1 MKTPYTLQLMV
12 LLFFISVA
20 QVQGQLFPMETI
32 VSNGSPDKMVN
43 LIIMGDGY
51 TASEQEK
58 FLEDVQRNIEG
69 MFSQEPWKSRAQL
82 INVYAIKVI
91 SNASG
96 AADSPS
102 QPIDNFFGSS
112 FNTSGI
118 ERLLY
123 PTRINRVVSVLSN
136 NAPFYDIG
144 VIMVNDQRY
153 GGAGGAFA
161 TFSTHSSALEIMIHE
176 LGHAFTFLSDEY
188 WAGDQFARETA
199 NMTKD
204 SNPATNRWRSFLNT
218 EGVGIYPHEESPT
231 WFRPHNNCK
240 MRFLGPGFCAVCMDQ
255 IHNRISTLTAPAPL
269 QNPQSFFGA
278 NKLEI
283 YEGQEVHFFDLSSQS
298 PDSWLWNFVG
308 GNPETSTNQNPV
320 ITFSQEGKYQVT
332 LTTIN
337 GIGSSTFQRNDFISV
352 KKDTEPPVLR
362 TQNPTI
368 QLNQSGQA
376 FLTIAQVDNG
386 TRDNVGIRELLLSQ
400 TAFDCSHVGV
410 NEVSFRAIDV
420 NGNEAST
427 TVSVTVVDN
436 IAPVVRTKAFTLML
450 DEEGLGVL
458 SAEDID
464 DGSSDNCGIESMS
477 ISKTEFGRADA
488 GDNTVT
494 LTVRDV
500 NGNSSSA
507 TATVRVDVIL
517 FAGRESQDA
526 VVLYPN
532 PSQGFIQVS
541 FPKIID
547 PSLKSIEIIDAKGTQ
562 LRSIQSFPT
571 SGKVIPIDVSQLAN
585 GLYLLQLTKENQIET
600 LRFVIQK

>member
-1 MKTPYTLQLMV
+1 MKTFYKLQFLM
-12 LLFFISVA
+12 LCWISSIAPIQA
-20 QVQGQLFPMETI
+20 QVFPMETI

-51 TASEQEK
+51 TAAEQEK
-58 FLEDVQRNIEG
+58 FMQDAQKNIQG
-69 MFSQEPWKSRAQL
+69 MFTQEPWKSRAQL

-91 SNASG
+91 SNVSG
-96 AADSPS
+96 AADRPS
-102 QPIDNFFGSS
+102 QPIDNYFGSS

-123 PTRINRVVSVLSN
+123 PTRINRVASVLNS

-144 VIMVNDQRY
+144 VIMVNNARY

-161 TFSTHSSALEIMIHE
+161 TFSTHPSALEIMIHE
-176 LGHAFTFLSDEY
+176 LGHTFTFLSDEY

-199 NMTKD
+199 NMSKD
-204 SNPATNRWRSFLNT
+204 NNPESNRWRSFLNT
-218 EGVGIYPHEESPT
+218 GGVGIYPHEESPT

-240 MRFLGPGFCAVCMDQ
+240 MRFLGRDFCAVCMDQ
-255 IHNRISTLTAPAPL
+255 LNTRITNVTAPAPL
-269 QNPQSFFGA
+269 RAPTSFFGA
-278 NKLEI
+278 DKLEI
-283 YEGQEVHFFDLSSQS
+283 FEGQEVNFFDLSSQS
-298 PDSWLWNFVG
+298 PESWSWVIPG
-308 GNPETSTNQNPV
+308 ANPEASSTQNPT
-320 ITFSQEGKYQVT
+320 ITFPQEGSYQVT
-332 LTTIN
+332 LTTTN
-337 GIGSSTFQRNDFISV
+337 SEGTSTFQRNNFILV

-362 TQNPTI
+362 TRNPII

-376 FLTIAQVDNG
+376 NLTVEQVDDG

-400 TAFDCSHVGV
+400 TTFDCSHVGV

-436 IAPVVRTKAFTLML
+436 IVPVVRTKAFTLML
-450 DEEGLGVL
+450 DEEGFGVL

-541 FPKIID
+541 FPKFID

-571 SGKVIPIDVSQLAN
+571 SGKVIPIDVSHLAN